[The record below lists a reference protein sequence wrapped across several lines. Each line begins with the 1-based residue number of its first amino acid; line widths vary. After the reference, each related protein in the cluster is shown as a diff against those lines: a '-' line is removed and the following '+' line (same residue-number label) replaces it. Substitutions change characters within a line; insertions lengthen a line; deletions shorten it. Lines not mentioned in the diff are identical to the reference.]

1 MLCFNPI
8 RGLSGIAVCNSDF
21 FILFC
26 SYFIASII
34 NQQSNKKKKKKQLI
48 PFGTRLPFLLINYII
63 VTYLHLFIPY
73 YHHTPQHQFLPK
85 TKNSPHS
92 PAAANMTA
100 SFLLLLSAAILI
112 SLSTTA
118 SSIGL
123 NYGTIADNLP
133 PPSQVAKFI
142 TTQTII
148 DSIKIFDANPD
159 ILRAFA
165 NTNVKVT
172 VTVGNGDIPAL
183 TDAQAARQ
191 WVAANIKPYYP
202 ATKINRISIGNE
214 ILATGNKVW
223 ISRLVP
229 CMWALHNA
237 LVQAGITDIQ
247 VSTPHTLEPMLKF
260 LRQTKSPLMV
270 NPYPYFS
277 YAPSIADYALF
288 RPNRGVHDSHTNI
301 TYYNM
306 FEAMMDAVYSAIKA
320 MGYADVDIVVAETGW
335 PSAGDPNQPACTVDN
350 AISFN
355 SNLIKA
361 VTSGKGTPLMPNR
374 KFETYVF
381 ALFNENQ
388 KPGQSN
394 ERNWGLFRP
403 DLSAVYNV
411 GILKNNRKP
420 STPMP
425 APVVGKK
432 SWCVPKA
439 GASDQAL
446 QGNIN
451 YVCSQKGMDCK
462 PIQAGGACFT
472 PGNVRSHASYV
483 MNSFYRHHGGRPFN
497 CDFAGTG
504 AVTFVDPSKGSCK
517 YM

>member
-1 MLCFNPI
+1 
-8 RGLSGIAVCNSDF
+8 
-21 FILFC
+21 
-26 SYFIASII
+26 
-34 NQQSNKKKKKKQLI
+34 
-48 PFGTRLPFLLINYII
+48 
-63 VTYLHLFIPY
+63 
-73 YHHTPQHQFLPK
+73 
-85 TKNSPHS
+85 
-92 PAAANMTA
+92 MTA

-118 SSIGL
+118 SSIGV

-214 ILATGNKVW
+214 ILATGNK
-223 ISRLVP
+223 LTKL
-229 CMWALHNA
+229 CA
-237 LVQAGITDIQ
+237 Q
-247 VSTPHTLEPMLKF
+247 VSTPHTLGIISNSVQPSQARIRRGYDKVIFEPMLKF

-270 NPYPYFS
+270 NPYP
-277 YAPSIADYALF
+277 IADYALF

-374 KFETYVF
+374 KFETYIF

-462 PIQAGGACFT
+462 PIQAGGACFA

>member
-247 VSTPHTLEPMLKF
+247 
-260 LRQTKSPLMV
+260 
-270 NPYPYFS
+270 YFS

-355 SNLIKA
+355 SN
-361 VTSGKGTPLMPNR
+361 NR

>member
-1 MLCFNPI
+1 
-8 RGLSGIAVCNSDF
+8 
-21 FILFC
+21 
-26 SYFIASII
+26 
-34 NQQSNKKKKKKQLI
+34 
-48 PFGTRLPFLLINYII
+48 
-63 VTYLHLFIPY
+63 
-73 YHHTPQHQFLPK
+73 
-85 TKNSPHS
+85 
-92 PAAANMTA
+92 MTA

-118 SSIGL
+118 SSIGV

-247 VSTPHTLEPMLKF
+247 VSTPHTLGIISNSVQPSQARIRRGYDKVIFEPMLKF

-374 KFETYVF
+374 KFETYIF

-394 ERNWGLFRP
+394 ER
-403 DLSAVYNV
+403 
-411 GILKNNRKP
+411 K
-420 STPMP
+420 P

-462 PIQAGGACFT
+462 PIQAGGACFA

>member
-1 MLCFNPI
+1 
-8 RGLSGIAVCNSDF
+8 
-21 FILFC
+21 
-26 SYFIASII
+26 
-34 NQQSNKKKKKKQLI
+34 
-48 PFGTRLPFLLINYII
+48 
-63 VTYLHLFIPY
+63 
-73 YHHTPQHQFLPK
+73 
-85 TKNSPHS
+85 
-92 PAAANMTA
+92 MTA

-118 SSIGL
+118 SSIGV

-247 VSTPHTLEPMLKF
+247 VSTPHTLGIISNSVQPSQARIRRGYDKVIFEPMLKF

-374 KFETYVF
+374 KFETYIF

-403 DLSAVYNV
+403 D
-411 GILKNNRKP
+411 
-420 STPMP
+420 
-425 APVVGKK
+425 K

-462 PIQAGGACFT
+462 PIQAGGACFA

>member
-1 MLCFNPI
+1 
-8 RGLSGIAVCNSDF
+8 
-21 FILFC
+21 
-26 SYFIASII
+26 
-34 NQQSNKKKKKKQLI
+34 
-48 PFGTRLPFLLINYII
+48 
-63 VTYLHLFIPY
+63 
-73 YHHTPQHQFLPK
+73 
-85 TKNSPHS
+85 
-92 PAAANMTA
+92 MTA
-100 SFLLLLSAAILI
+100 TFLLLLLSAAAVVLI
-112 SLSTTA
+112 TLPATA
-118 SSIGL
+118 SAIGV

-133 PPSQVAKFI
+133 PPSQVANFI

-148 DSIKIFDANPD
+148 DSVKIFDANPD

-183 TDAQAARQ
+183 ADAQAARQ

-202 ATKINRISIGNE
+202 ATKINRIAVGNE
-214 ILATGNKVW
+214 ILASGNKVW

-237 LVQAGITDIQ
+237 LVQAGIRDIQ
-247 VSTPHTLEPMLKF
+247 VSTPHTLGIISNSAQPSQARIRRGYDKVIFEPMLKF
-260 LRQTKSPLMV
+260 LRETKSPLMV

-288 RPNRGVHDSHTNI
+288 RPNRGVYDSHTNI

-320 MGYADVDIVVAETGW
+320 MGYADVDIVIAETGW
-335 PSAGDPNQPACTVDN
+335 PSAGDPNQPACNVDN
-350 AISFN
+350 AVSFN
-355 SNLIKA
+355 GNLIKA

-374 KFETYVF
+374 KFETYIF
-381 ALFNENQ
+381 SLFNENL

-403 DLSAVYNV
+403 DLTAVYDV
-411 GILKNNRKP
+411 GILKNNNRPQP
-420 STPMP
+420 STPY
-425 APVVGKK
+425 PVVGKK
-432 SWCVPKA
+432 QSWCIPKA
-439 GASDQAL
+439 DASDQAL
-446 QGNIN
+446 EGNIN

-462 PIQAGGACFT
+462 PIQADGACFA
-472 PGNVRSHASYV
+472 PNNIRSHASYV
-483 MNSFYRHHGGRPFN
+483 MNSFYRYNGDRPFN

-504 AVTFVDPSKGSCK
+504 MVTNSDPSKGSCK